1 MNGKN
6 FAQDLVILTADKNT
20 QFALDGL
27 LARPKDL
34 GIRPITKTIFIHY
47 RRDPGVLKES
57 HEFLRRYLKTA
68 QYALVILDREGCGKE
83 EFSREEIET
92 ETEHNM
98 AKNGWRDRCAAIA
111 IDPELEIWVWT
122 RAECV
127 AQVFG
132 WKGNYASL
140 QTWLVEKG
148 YLAPDSVKPNRP
160 KEAMQEALRQTKIPR
175 SSSLFK
181 ELAKAVPIKGCTDP
195 AFQKL
200 KNVLRGWFPR

>member
-1 MNGKN
+1 MNRKN

-20 QFALDGL
+20 QFALEGL
-27 LARPKDL
+27 LTRPKDL
-34 GIRPITKTIFIHY
+34 GIRPITKTIFVHDH
-47 RRDPGVLKES
+47 RDSGVLRES
-57 HEFLRRYLKTA
+57 HEFLRPYLKTT

-92 ETEHNM
+92 EIEHNM

-122 RAECV
+122 RAEYV
-127 AQVFG
+127 AQAFG

-140 QTWLVEKG
+140 HTWLVEKG
-148 YLAPDSVKPNRP
+148 FLESNSVKPSRP
-160 KEAMQEALRQTKIPR
+160 KEAMEAALSQTKIPR

-181 ELAKAVPIKGCTDP
+181 ELAKAVPFKGCTDP

-200 KNVLRGWFPR
+200 KNTLQSWFPR